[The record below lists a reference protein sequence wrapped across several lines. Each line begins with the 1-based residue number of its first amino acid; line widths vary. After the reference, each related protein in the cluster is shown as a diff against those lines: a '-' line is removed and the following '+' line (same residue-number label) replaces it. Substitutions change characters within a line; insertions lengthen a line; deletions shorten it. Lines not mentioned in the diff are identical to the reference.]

1 MKKLKRCA
9 CGLFILIFALVLA
22 FGSGCSSVFATFG
35 ILVGTAIDGLTQAPT
50 TIEDVAKS
58 LSRWGIT
65 LPDDSELIYHKYWQ
79 GFPGENATY
88 NIIGFETQPSQLIAD
103 FSDNPDQPCDGQRSF
118 EENVSACFN
127 SFIVEVP
134 EAEEFIPDLTCD
146 YVWKYLEKE
155 NSQSEMFFLYYP
167 NDVVL
172 YTFKYVM

>member
-1 MKKLKRCA
+1 MRLRLIYINFCPRPCIRFGVQLCVCNFWHSCWHSNRRVDTSSDDDRRC
-9 CGLFILIFALVLA
+9 C
-22 FGSGCSSVFATFG
+22 
-35 ILVGTAIDGLTQAPT
+35 Q
-50 TIEDVAKS
+50 KS
-58 LSRWGIT
+58 KPLGEIT